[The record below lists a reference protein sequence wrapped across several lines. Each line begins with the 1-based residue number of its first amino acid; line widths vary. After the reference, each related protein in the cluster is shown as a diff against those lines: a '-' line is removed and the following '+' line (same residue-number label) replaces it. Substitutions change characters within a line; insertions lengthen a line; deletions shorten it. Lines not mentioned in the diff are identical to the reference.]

1 MSQILHID
9 VSPRSDRSVSR
20 NLAQEFITGWQAAH
34 PDDTF
39 VYRDFGKNPPPYVD
53 ENWIGGAFTPAE
65 EHSPE
70 QKNAIAISDAFV
82 DEFLAAD
89 RYVFSI
95 PMYNLTIP
103 ATFKAYID
111 QIIRVG
117 KTFSVDASGY
127 KGLVEGKK
135 LLVIAAHGG
144 VYRAGTPAGGYNLH
158 EPYLRA
164 IFGFIGVTDVTF
176 IVADGL
182 NEGEESRVKSLAEAQ
197 EAIKGAIASW

>member
-9 VSPRSDRSVSR
+9 VSPRGDRSESR
-20 NLAQEFITGWQAAH
+20 KLAQEFISGWQSSH
-34 PDDTF
+34 PDDTV
-39 VYRDFGKNPPPYVD
+39 VYRDLSQNPPPYVD
-53 ENWIGGAFTPAE
+53 LNWIAAAFNPAE

-95 PMYNLTIP
+95 PIYNLTVP

-111 QIIRVG
+111 QIVRAG
-117 KTFSVDASGY
+117 KTFGIDASGY
-127 KGLVEGKK
+127 KGLVTGKK
-135 LLVIAAHGG
+135 LLVIASHGG
-144 VYRAGTPAGGYNLH
+144 VFRAGTPAAGYNFH

-164 IFGFIGVTDVTF
+164 IFGFIGVTDITF

-182 NEGEESRVKSLAEAQ
+182 NQGEESRVKSLAEAE
-197 EAIKGAIASW
+197 EAVKGAIASW